1 MNKNSKTLK
10 WIWKYSKKYFAA
22 ILAMSV
28 MSGLIA
34 VIYVGLALVSRE
46 AIDIATG
53 DSQGSIIIQFVL
65 LVLLILA
72 QLLLNVLNSSVN
84 VRVSGKLD
92 ISLKKGLLDSYID
105 KRYSKVCKIH
115 SGEIINRFTSDIDI
129 VVNGI
134 VNIVPK
140 TVSMVAK
147 VAAGLSVLVYLNSSF
162 AVIIGVLG
170 VLLIIVGRLFNI
182 KFKYLHKLCQQTS
195 GVVRSYLQECVE
207 NIVVIKTFSNK
218 IPVLKKLSDY
228 MDKNYKLKI
237 KRNTIS
243 LFASTGISLLFTFG
257 YYATLAWGAFQVAA
271 NTMSFGTLTAFL
283 QIVSQIRAPFYNMS
297 GIIPQ
302 YYSAIASAERLM
314 EIEEIE
320 SEPPKIDIDP
330 AQIYKNMTEL
340 VTSNLK
346 FGYTDEI
353 IIENSS
359 INIKKNSLV
368 SIIGTS
374 GTGKSTLFRLLLGL
388 FNPTDGQIFIDCGS
402 EKISIDSR
410 TRCLF
415 AYVPQGNLIL
425 SGTIHENIAFGNIDV
440 DDATIEQAAKAAVI
454 YDFIDTLPDKFDT
467 VLGERGLGLSEGQ
480 IQRIAIARALICD
493 APILLLDECTSAL
506 DEETEQDLLQNIKN
520 LKTKTVIFI
529 SHRPAALDISDSI
542 IKLENKQFIIQ

>member
-1 MNKNSKTLK
+1 MNKNSKSLK
-10 WIWKYSKKYFAA
+10 WIWKYTKKYALA
-22 ILAMSV
+22 IIAMSIF
-28 MSGLIA
+28 SGLIA
-34 VIYVGLALVSRE
+34 VIYVGLALVSRQ

-53 DSQGSIIIQFVL
+53 DSEGSIIFEFVL
-65 LVLLILA
+65 LSLLIIG
-72 QLLLNVLNSSVN
+72 QIFLNVLNSSIR
-84 VRVSGKLD
+84 VRVNGKFD
-92 ISLKKGLLDSYID
+92 ISLKQGLLDSYID

-115 SGEIINRFTSDIDI
+115 SGEILNRFTSDIDI
-129 VVNGI
+129 VVTG
-134 VNIVPK
+134 V
-140 TVSMVAK
+140 VSIIPQTISMIAK
-147 VAAGLSVLVYLNSSF
+147 VASGLFVLVYLNSSF

-170 VLLIIVGRLFNI
+170 VLLIILGRLFNI

-195 GVVRSYLQECVE
+195 GVVRGYLQECVE

-218 IPVLKKLSDY
+218 IPVINKLSDY
-228 MDKNYKLKI
+228 MDKSYKLKI

-243 LFASTGISLLFTFG
+243 LFASTGISLLFTLG
-257 YYATLAWGAFQVAA
+257 YYATLAWGALQVAA

-302 YYSAIASAERLM
+302 YYSTIASAERLM
-314 EIEEIE
+314 EIEDIE
-320 SEPPKIDIDP
+320 SEPAKIEIDP
-330 AQIYKNMTEL
+330 IKIYNSMTEL
-340 VTSNLK
+340 VINNLS
-346 FGYTDEI
+346 FGYNDEM

-359 INIKKNSLV
+359 LNIKKSSLV
-368 SIIGTS
+368 SIIGAS

-388 FNPTDGQIFIDCGS
+388 FDPTHGQIYINCGNGKID
-402 EKISIDSR
+402 IDSR

-425 SGTIHENIAFGNIDV
+425 SGTIRENIAFGNINV
-440 DDATIEQAAKAAVI
+440 DNAAIEQAAKASAI
-454 YDFIDTLPDKFDT
+454 FDFIDTLPDKFET
-467 VLGERGLGLSEGQ
+467 MLGERGLGLSEGQ

-506 DEETEQDLLQNIKN
+506 DEQTEHELLQNIKN

-542 IKLENKQFIIQ
+542 IKLENKKFVVQ

>member
-1 MNKNSKTLK
+1 
-10 WIWKYSKKYFAA
+10 
-22 ILAMSV
+22 MSLL
-28 MSGLIA
+28 SGLIA
-34 VIYVGLALVSRE
+34 VVYVGLALVSRE

-53 DSQGSIIIQFVL
+53 DSKGNISIQFIF
-65 LVLLILA
+65 LVLLIIG
-72 QLLLNVLNSSVN
+72 QLVLNVLNSSIN

-92 ISLKKGLLDSYID
+92 ISLKNGLLDSYID
-105 KRYSKVCKIH
+105 KKYSKVCKIH

-134 VNIVPK
+134 VNIIPK
-140 TVSMVAK
+140 TVSTIAK

-162 AVIIGVLG
+162 AVIILVLG
-170 VLLIIVGRLFNI
+170 VLLIAIGRLFNI

-243 LFASTGISLLFTFG
+243 LFASTGISLLFTLG

-314 EIEEIE
+314 EIEDIE
-320 SEPPKIDIDP
+320 SEPPKLDLDP
-330 AQIYKNMTEL
+330 VQIYKSMTEI
-340 VTSNLK
+340 VTYNLK

-368 SIIGTS
+368 SIIGAS

-388 FNPTDGQIFIDCGS
+388 FNPTDGQIFIECGS
-402 EKISIDSR
+402 EKINIDSQ
-410 TRCLF
+410 TRRLF

-425 SGTIHENIAFGNIDV
+425 SGTIRENIAFGNTDV
-440 DDATIEQAAKAAVI
+440 NDETIEQAAKAAVI
-454 YDFIDTLPDKFDT
+454 YDFIDSLPDKFET

-506 DEETEQDLLQNIKN
+506 DEETEQELLQNIKN
-520 LKTKTVIFI
+520 LKTKTIIFI

-542 IKLENKQFIIQ
+542 IKLENRQFIIQ